1 MILDVRTIVA
11 MLVVSSVLMAI
22 TIAVGTRM
30 GHGSGIVKW
39 AAGLALLA
47 VGWTLLAARGA
58 AGFVGV
64 ALADAILVAGLC
76 FGLAGLVEFGGR
88 TAPRLILYGPGPITL
103 ALVTALL
110 GRHDAVTLLTG
121 CELAVIFGAMGVA
134 AIRLGPGVGPAR
146 WMLVVACF
154 TGAIAIL
161 LRAVVIWLNPAT
173 YTDVFAGSNQHASVF
188 VVLFACTIV
197 IPVAFLLMQ
206 RERAAVEL
214 YRLATIDP
222 LTGLFNR
229 RAFLDLAAREL
240 ARARRLKSWY
250 AVLMLDLDFFKRVND
265 DYGHQAG
272 DRVLAA
278 FGALGSRWVNCRAP
292 SRSASASLLQ
302 GAAGL
307 SLDAVIARADEAM
320 TGPSMPGAIKSSAL
334 TSLQGTDQWSRGSE
348 R

>member
-1 MILDVRTIVA
+1 M
-11 MLVVSSVLMAI
+11 
-22 TIAVGTRM
+22 
-30 GHGSGIVKW
+30 
-39 AAGLALLA
+39 
-47 VGWTLLAARGA
+47 
-58 AGFVGV
+58 
-64 ALADAILVAGLC
+64 
-76 FGLAGLVEFGGR
+76 
-88 TAPRLILYGPGPITL
+88 
-103 ALVTALL
+103 TALL

-229 RAFLDLAAREL
+229 RAFLDLAARAL
-240 ARARRLKSWY
+240 ARAPAEIVVRR
-250 AVLMLDLDFFKRVND
+250 VDVGPGF
-265 DYGHQAG
+265 
-272 DRVLAA
+272 
-278 FGALGSRWVNCRAP
+278 
-292 SRSASASLLQ
+292 LQ
-302 GAAGL
+302 T
-307 SLDAVIARADEAM
+307 R
-320 TGPSMPGAIKSSAL
+320 
-334 TSLQGTDQWSRGSE
+334 Q
-348 R
+348 